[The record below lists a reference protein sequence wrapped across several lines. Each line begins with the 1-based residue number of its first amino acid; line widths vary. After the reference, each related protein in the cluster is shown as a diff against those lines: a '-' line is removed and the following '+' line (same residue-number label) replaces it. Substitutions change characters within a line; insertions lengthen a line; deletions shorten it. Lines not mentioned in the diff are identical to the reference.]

1 MRNKIDGLFLDN
13 LGLHFLALRLLVI
26 LVFFVLLKELEH
38 PQRHL
43 NLLFN
48 LKLKAL
54 HIANHLV
61 DLLENLFSFLFDLAF
76 VLNRDR
82 AIPSLQESC
91 NRSSTV

>member
-1 MRNKIDGLFLDN
+1 MRNEIDWLFLDN
-13 LGLHFLALRLLVI
+13 LSLQFLALRLLAI
-26 LVFFVLLKELEH
+26 LVFFVLLEELEH

-54 HIANHLV
+54 HIANHLI
-61 DLLENLFSFLFDLAF
+61 DLLENLLSFLFDLAF
-76 VLNRDR
+76 VLTRDR

-91 NRSSTV
+91 NRSSAV